1 MSLRA
6 QSGIGNT
13 EAIYQRPERA
23 KALVTRALPWKERLL
38 CLHEERTLRKDS
50 MREDQL
56 LTSRSPLPMSTPKMI
71 RGPTQID
78 RRVTSMTPW
87 PNPQAFT
94 LDHVKSSSRTT
105 LILIVDGKDFTNR
118 VIIAEQQRGIVS
130 ILWDNHVR
138 RGARKRNTLNGWGI
152 TDVASKDF
160 SNKYI
165 EEGQQG
171 TPLAHSTREGEK
183 FREVAI
189 NIDGALRACLKGV
202 DALDE
207 RLTKSHFF

>member
-1 MSLRA
+1 M
-6 QSGIGNT
+6 
-13 EAIYQRPERA
+13 
-23 KALVTRALPWKERLL
+23 
-38 CLHEERTLRKDS
+38 
-50 MREDQL
+50 
-56 LTSRSPLPMSTPKMI
+56 
-71 RGPTQID
+71 
-78 RRVTSMTPW
+78 
-87 PNPQAFT
+87 
-94 LDHVKSSSRTT
+94 
-105 LILIVDGKDFTNR
+105 
-118 VIIAEQQRGIVS
+118 
-130 ILWDNHVR
+130 
-138 RGARKRNTLNGWGI
+138 NGWEI